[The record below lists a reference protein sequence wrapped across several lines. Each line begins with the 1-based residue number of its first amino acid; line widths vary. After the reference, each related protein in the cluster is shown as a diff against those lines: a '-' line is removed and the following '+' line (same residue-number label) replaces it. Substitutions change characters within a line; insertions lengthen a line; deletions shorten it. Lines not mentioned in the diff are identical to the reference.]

1 MATPQQNI
9 EKRLATMSADDLF
22 NLMRKLNNE
31 TDSAS
36 ITLLELVTDRYM
48 DIVPDE
54 TFLQAMNILDQEME
68 SY

>member
-1 MATPQQNI
+1 MVSPQQNI

-22 NLMRKLNNE
+22 SLMRKLNNE

-48 DIVPDE
+48 DVVPDE

>member
-1 MATPQQNI
+1 
-9 EKRLATMSADDLF
+9 
-22 NLMRKLNNE
+22 MRKLNNN

-54 TFLQAMNILDQEME
+54 TFIQAMNILDQEME

>member
-1 MATPQQNI
+1 MATPQENI
-9 EKRLATMSADDLF
+9 ENRLATMSADDLF
-22 NLMRKLNNE
+22 NLMRKLNNA

-48 DIVPDE
+48 DVVPDE

>member
-1 MATPQQNI
+1 MASPQQNI

-48 DIVPDE
+48 DVVPDE

>member
-1 MATPQQNI
+1 MATPQENI
-9 EKRLATMSADDLF
+9 ESRLATMSADDLF

-48 DIVPDE
+48 DVVPDE

>member
-9 EKRLATMSADDLF
+9 ENRLATMSADDLF

>member
-1 MATPQQNI
+1 MTTPQQNI
-9 EKRLATMSADDLF
+9 ENRLATMSADDLF
-22 NLMRKLNNE
+22 NLMRKLNNN

-54 TFLQAMNILDQEME
+54 TFIQAMNILDQEME